1 MANRLGSEDPHL
13 LTSSFI
19 IYWEAL
25 GPFHCRQEEYFM
37 CYFAYVCKE
46 METDEIILVSAHF
59 GHKDIGAKR
68 ST

>member
-1 MANRLGSEDPHL
+1 
-13 LTSSFI
+13 
-19 IYWEAL
+19 
-25 GPFHCRQEEYFM
+25 M